1 MVLTVT
7 IYGACR
13 LTDRPD
19 LAPARDRGQRAEG
32 GLSCGFQLSWWWLLR
47 LLSFF
52 VLGYITKSTVM
63 ICPSVK
69 ICDFLGFFFYYW
81 RVHRVGEAKKR
92 KKDTAWTL
100 ESGESSLYPCPT
112 RVGHR
117 YITKNGV
124 LVQPS
129 LEHQCWYS
137 VCHLNMGCISYSFC
151 IVLPR

>member
-1 MVLTVT
+1 M
-7 IYGACR
+7 
-13 LTDRPD
+13 
-19 LAPARDRGQRAEG
+19 
-32 GLSCGFQLSWWWLLR
+32 GFNFHGDDFSDS
-47 LLSFF
+47 LSFF

-100 ESGESSLYPCPT
+100 EFGESSLYPCPT
-112 RVGHR
+112 HVGHR

-129 LEHQCWYS
+129 LEHQC
-137 VCHLNMGCISYSFC
+137 
-151 IVLPR
+151 